1 VSVYI
6 VRMVS
11 EGVRDG
17 PIDCLLF
24 GLSHSGNK
32 IIIIVFVN

>member
-11 EGVRDG
+11 EGVRVCG
-17 PIDCLLF
+17 WMVQSIAFCLVYPTVEI
-24 GLSHSGNK
+24 K
-32 IIIIVFVN
+32 